1 MATNVILKHF
11 VEQMK
16 ENTWYTC
23 HDFSPYPNLQNNSP
37 AQTGALLSDLSR
49 RHPAIIRRQR
59 VKSGEYSSVRVLY
72 KYALQSNYLGEYH
85 KALHRSGPVSSAPHT
100 SSPPRASLELQHFLH
115 HMQEGKWY
123 SSRDLPKY
131 LSSPVSTSLTRLIQI
146 YPHLLQRRMGEGK
159 TKGFGR
165 KTLWEYSLKTSG
177 KEQSQSPKVISRPQQ
192 DPVHSLKFLD
202 SMDNVLSSLETFVKS
217 L

>member
-1 MATNVILKHF
+1 MATNAILKHF

-59 VKSGEYSSVRVLY
+59 VKGGECSSVRVLY
-72 KYALQSNYLGEYH
+72 KYALQPNYLGEYH
-85 KALHRSGPVSSAPHT
+85 KALHRSGPVSSVPRT
-100 SSPPRASLELQHFLH
+100 SSPPRASLELQHFLR
-115 HMQEGKWY
+115 HMQEGTWY
-123 SSRDLPKY
+123 TSRDLPKY
-131 LSSPVSTSLTRLIQI
+131 LSSPVSTSLTRLIQV
-146 YPHLLQRRMGEGK
+146 YPHLLQRRMTESK
-159 TKGFGR
+159 IKGQGR
-165 KTLWEYSLKTSG
+165 RSLWEYSLKTSG
-177 KEQSQSPKVISRPQQ
+177 KEQSQPPKGIFRPQQ
-192 DPVHSLKFLD
+192 EPNHSLKFLD
-202 SMDNVLSSLETFVKS
+202 SMDNVLSSLETLVKS